1 MQQHIPPIRYLGV
14 PLYHGRCKISF
25 FDDII
30 RKVQAR
36 VSGWHGLS
44 FGGKRMIVKHVLA
57 SLPIYLLAA
66 ASPPRAVIRRLHSI
80 FARFFWGSN
89 EGNAKHHWLS
99 WSSLCK
105 PLNEGGVGFR
115 DLNDIY
121 KALKFKL
128 CWTLLHSDGLWASF
142 LKAKYCEG
150 LSFDAAKP
158 KTCMSRNWQE
168 LLHVRSEFHDKIQFM
183 LGAGNSGFFITN
195 WSGLGALRHFFQ
207 PADWRSFNFK
217 RISIQEAFSWGS
229 QLVDVISPLL
239 PADVLSFLTNVAL
252 PCIPQSRDRFIW
264 LPDNHGEFST
274 KSACVAIRGNPQSVT
289 HLQI

>member
-1 MQQHIPPIRYLGV
+1 MQQHIPPIRYEGV
-14 PLYHGRCKISF
+14 PFSPFRCKISI

-36 VSGWHGLS
+36 VSGWHGKYLS

-121 KALKFKL
+121 KALKLKL
-128 CWTLLHSDGLWASF
+128 CRTLLHSDGLWASF

-150 LSFDAAKP
+150 LPFDAAKP
-158 KTCMSRNWQE
+158 KTCMSRNWVAKNYCMFAHHFMTRFCLCWVLVTQVSS
-168 LLHVRSEFHDKIQFM
+168 LPIGAAVR
-183 LGAGNSGFFITN
+183 T
-195 WSGLGALRHFFQ
+195 
-207 PADWRSFNFK
+207 
-217 RISIQEAFSWGS
+217 
-229 QLVDVISPLL
+229 
-239 PADVLSFLTNVAL
+239 
-252 PCIPQSRDRFIW
+252 
-264 LPDNHGEFST
+264 
-274 KSACVAIRGNPQSVT
+274 
-289 HLQI
+289 